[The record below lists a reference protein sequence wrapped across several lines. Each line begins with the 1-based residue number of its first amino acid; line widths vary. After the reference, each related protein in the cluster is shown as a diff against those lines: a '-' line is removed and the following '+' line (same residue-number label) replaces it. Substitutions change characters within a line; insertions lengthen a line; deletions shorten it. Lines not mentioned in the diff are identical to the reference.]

1 MNSISTVLFRSTLA
15 LGAIVSLSALAFLP
29 QELPLINSI
38 SVQRFGFLFPAD
50 QVSGVWRPA
59 AAFIGPPRSNPLPLG
74 KVLSLIAL
82 SAAKHNVPAP
92 FVRSI
97 IAAES
102 GFNSEAISP
111 KGAIGLMQLM
121 PETAKEYGADPTQ
134 PDQNVDAG
142 THYLRFLMDRYHS
155 GKNSTQRV
163 IAAYNAGPG
172 MVDKYRG
179 IPPFRETRGYVVRV
193 LGFLHHFS
201 R

>member
-1 MNSISTVLFRSTLA
+1 MNSLSTVLLRGALA
-15 LGAIVSLSALAFLP
+15 CGVIASLSAFAFLP
-29 QELPLINSI
+29 QELPSI
-38 SVQRFGFLFPAD
+38 AAASTLRFGFVFP
-50 QVSGVWRPA
+50 GNPA
-59 AAFIGPPRSNPLPLG
+59 SVLSKPAAFIGPPKSNPLPIV
-74 KVLSLIAL
+74 KVLDLIAL
-82 SAAKHNVPAP
+82 SAAKHNVPAA

-102 GFNSEAISP
+102 GFNSEAVSP

-121 PETAKEYGADPTQ
+121 PETAKEYGADPSH

-142 THYLRFLMDRYHS
+142 THYLRFLMDRYRS
-155 GKNSTQRV
+155 GRNPLTRV

-193 LGFLHHFS
+193 LGFLHRFS

>member
-1 MNSISTVLFRSTLA
+1 MKSFSTVLLN
-15 LGAIVSLSALAFLP
+15 GAVVFGLIVCCSALAFLP
-29 QELPLINSI
+29 LELPTGTS
-38 SVQRFGFLFPAD
+38 
-50 QVSGVWRPA
+50 PA
-59 AAFIGPPRSNPLPLG
+59 ARRFAFFLTGNHSSDFLKTADWIGPRRANRLSFG
-74 KVLSLIAL
+74 QVLRLITV

-97 IAAES
+97 VAAES

-111 KGAIGLMQLM
+111 RGAIGLMQLM
-121 PETAKEYGADPTQ
+121 PETAKEYGADASQ

-155 GKNSTQRV
+155 GRNPLQRV

-179 IPPFRETRGYVVRV
+179 IPPFRETRGYVTRV
-193 LGFLHHFS
+193 LGFLRQFS

>member
-1 MNSISTVLFRSTLA
+1 MKFFLTVLA
-15 LGAIVSLSALAFLP
+15 LGSLSALAFLP
-29 QELPLINSI
+29 EKMPDLKIPANLS
-38 SVQRFGFLFPAD
+38 FGFVAPESTAPVARAEELF
-50 QVSGVWRPA
+50 
-59 AAFIGPPRSNPLPLG
+59 FGPPKSNPLPLG
-74 KVLSLIAL
+74 QVLSLITTA
-82 SAAKHNVPAP
+82 AAKHNVPAP

-121 PETAKEYGADPTQ
+121 PETAKQYGADPLK
-134 PDQNVDAG
+134 PDENVDAG
-142 THYLRFLMDRYHS
+142 THYLRILMDRYHS
-155 GKNSTQRV
+155 GRNPLQRV

-193 LGFLHHFS
+193 LAFMHRFS

>member
-1 MNSISTVLFRSTLA
+1 M
-15 LGAIVSLSALAFLP
+15 P
-29 QELPLINSI
+29 P
-38 SVQRFGFLFPAD
+38 
-50 QVSGVWRPA
+50 
-59 AAFIGPPRSNPLPLG
+59 AFIGPPRSNPLSFG
-74 KVLSLIAL
+74 QVLSLIAV

-121 PETAKEYGADPTQ
+121 PETAKEYGADPSQ

-142 THYLRFLMDRYHS
+142 THYLRFLMDRYHT
-155 GKNSTQRV
+155 GRNPLQRV

-193 LGFLHHFS
+193 LGFLHRFS

>member
-1 MNSISTVLFRSTLA
+1 MKSISTVLLKSGLVAIA
-15 LGAIVSLSALAFLP
+15 LVSFSALVLFPKEIPFVNVPAFK
-29 QELPLINSI
+29 
-38 SVQRFGFLFPAD
+38 FGFTAPAD
-50 QVSGVWRPA
+50 SSTVSQRGPFV
-59 AAFIGPPRSNPLPLG
+59 GPPKSNPLPFA
-74 KVLSLIAL
+74 KVLGLIAA
-82 SAAKHNVPAP
+82 SAAKHNVPAA

-121 PETAKEYGADPTQ
+121 PETAREYGADPLQ

-142 THYLRFLMDRYHS
+142 THYLRVLLDRYKS
-155 GKNSTQRV
+155 RKNQLQRV

-193 LGFLHHFS
+193 LAFLHRFS
-201 R
+201 ERG